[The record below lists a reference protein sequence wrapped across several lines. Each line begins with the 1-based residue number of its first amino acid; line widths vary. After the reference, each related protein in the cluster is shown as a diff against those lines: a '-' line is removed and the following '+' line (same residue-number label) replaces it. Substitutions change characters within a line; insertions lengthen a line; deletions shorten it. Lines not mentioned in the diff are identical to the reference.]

1 MSTAYYRGAQACIL
15 AFDVTDRSS
24 FDGEG
29 GGIRGWLEEVRKE
42 NQASHLCIFLVGLKC
57 DLKDHRQVQMSE
69 GIALAKEIGAEYWEV
84 SSKEDINV
92 KELFDRVA
100 VQSFEQS
107 LEKAVAVSSQ
117 SAVTTDERVREET
130 ATVTY
135 VNRDGSVDVK
145 KADGSTLDYVG
156 RAGKEQF
163 EWESQVPALCAGVAA
178 SPSLTSVSTTFGH
191 ARAVIFLTPSLIST
205 MDT

>member
-1 MSTAYYRGAQACIL
+1 MWQKYMISNMVFTLHIWDTAGQEKFRAVSTAYYRGAQACIL

-29 GGIRGWLEEVRKE
+29 GGIRGWLDEVRKE
-42 NQASHLCIFLVGLKC
+42 NQVSHFCTFLVGLKC

-107 LEKAVAVSSQ
+107 LERAASVS
-117 SAVTTDERVREET
+117 ADT
-130 ATVTY
+130 ASGILGAPVEGTK
-135 VNRDGSVDVK
+135 VNLNEPPAA
-145 KADGSTLDYVG
+145 ADGSQD
-156 RAGKEQF
+156 
-163 EWESQVPALCAGVAA
+163 A
-178 SPSLTSVSTTFGH
+178 SSC
-191 ARAVIFLTPSLIST
+191 
-205 MDT
+205 